1 MPLLPLLPKLL
12 INKAFKP
19 LSIGTQYTNSLELYE
34 LDSKILG
41 TSSVYTS
48 ILCSNTEEVLVLM
61 KVHIDKAYTHNSKA
75 AI

>member
-12 INKAFKP
+12 MNKAFKP
-19 LSIGTQYTNSLELYE
+19 PSIGTQYTNSLELYE